1 MAMNPRLLR
10 PLATLDPDVAAF
22 RAASG
27 ATNVAGLNRLAV
39 YLKGQ
44 SLWDYAR
51 FYPMKSSQNAGSGS
65 TVYGLGGLNSNNMT
79 LINSPTWGSNG
90 VTFNGSTQYG
100 NVGNIWNGGNFFAS
114 IRASL
119 LTFPITNSQ
128 SMFLGYYN
136 SPVNE
141 REFLVGFL
149 LNVQAFA
156 TSDDG
161 TAARAWGIKDVAQN
175 STAEE
180 LAYGYQADSNGS
192 IFLYKNKAAS
202 ATTAWFGI
210 PRSSLTSHT
219 GDVFFCGNNS
229 GTAGFANPINAET
242 SCLFVTQGTPSPLT
256 TAQRETITDLINAL

>member
-27 ATNVAGLNRLAV
+27 ATNLTGLNRLAV

-44 SLWDYAR
+44 SLWDYGR

-65 TVYGLGGLNSNNMT
+65 TVYGLGGLTSNNMT
-79 LINSPTWGSNG
+79 LVNSPTWGSNG

-128 SMFLGYYN
+128 STFLGYYN
-136 SPVNE
+136 GPDNE
-141 REFLVGFL
+141 REFNAGFL
-149 LNVQAFA
+149 LNVQTFA

-161 TAARAWGIKDVAQN
+161 TGARAWGIKDVAEN

-202 ATTAWFGI
+202 ATTAWFGT

-219 GDVFFCGNNS
+219 GDVFFCGLNS
-229 GTAGFANPINAET
+229 GTGGMITPMNAET